1 MRLLAL
7 FGALA
12 AFAAVTTTA
21 ADAAVRT
28 SNGSSAKSKGVVAAI
43 DHYRTVTWR
52 WQRVMHVPR
61 TRSSFVARKS
71 PDAAYRRW
79 VLRLWKRRAH
89 RVEVRAAHWLDSRT
103 AAYRDAAR
111 HWERVIGSSSGPLR
125 ETAAAATSLQA
136 RLALM
141 RNWKRRANDLEIRAA
156 NPPYESAWLC
166 IHRYEGSWTD
176 SGAPY
181 YGGLQ
186 MDIGFQQTYGSYLLA
201 TKGTADN
208 WTPAEQM
215 WVAARAHMS
224 GRGFYPWP
232 NTARACGLI

>member
-7 FGALA
+7 LGALA
-12 AFAAVTTTA
+12 AFAAVMTTG
-21 ADAAVRT
+21 ADAAART
-28 SNGSSAKSKGVVAAI
+28 SNVSHAKTSTVVASI
-43 DHYRTVTWR
+43 DHYRTLTWR
-52 WQRVMHVPR
+52 WQRVIRVPL
-61 TRSSFVARKS
+61 TSSSFSARKS

-79 VLRLWKRRAH
+79 VLRLWKQRAH
-89 RVEVRAAHWLDSRT
+89 AVQVRATRWLDART
-103 AAYRDAAR
+103 AAYRAAAR
-111 HWERVIGSSSGPLR
+111 HWELVIGQGSGPLR
-125 ETAAAATSLQA
+125 ETAASASSLRA

-141 RNWKRRANDLEIRAA
+141 LSWKQRAHDLEQRAQH
-156 NPPYESAWLC
+156 PPYESAWLC

-176 SGAPY
+176 GGAPY

-186 MDIGFQQTYGSYLLA
+186 MDISFQQAYGSYLLR
-201 TKGTADN
+201 TKGTADH

-224 GRGFYPWP
+224 GRGFTPWP

>member
-7 FGALA
+7 LGALA
-12 AFAAVTTTA
+12 AFAAVTTG
-21 ADAAVRT
+21 ADAAART
-28 SNGSSAKSKGVVAAI
+28 SNGSSAATNSVVASI
-43 DHYRTVTWR
+43 DHYRDVTWR
-52 WQRVMHVPR
+52 WQRLMNVER
-61 TRSSFVARKS
+61 TRSSFTARKS
-71 PDAAYRRW
+71 PDAAYRHW
-79 VLRLWKRRAH
+79 VLRLWKHRAH
-89 RVEVRAAHWLDSRT
+89 AVQVRAVRWLDART
-103 AAYRDAAR
+103 TSYRNAAH
-111 HWERVIGSSSGPLR
+111 HWELVIGQSSGPLR
-125 ETAAAATSLQA
+125 ETAATATSLQS

-141 RNWKRRANDLEIRAA
+141 IKWKQRARDLEQRAQH
-156 NPPYESAWLC
+156 PPYEAAWRC
-166 IHRYEGSWTD
+166 IHQYEGSWTD
-176 SGAPY
+176 GGAPY

-186 MDIGFQQTYGSYLLA
+186 MDIGFQQTYGSYLLR

>member
-7 FGALA
+7 LGALA
-12 AFAAVTTTA
+12 AFAAVITTG
-21 ADAAVRT
+21 ADAAART
-28 SNGSSAKSKGVVAAI
+28 TNGSSAKTNRVIASI
-43 DHYRTVTWR
+43 DHYRSVTWR
-52 WQRVMHVPR
+52 WQRVVGAPR
-61 TRSSFVARKS
+61 TRSSFTARKS

-89 RVEVRAAHWLDSRT
+89 AAQTRAAHWLDART
-103 AAYRDAAR
+103 SMYRDSAQ
-111 HWERVIGSSSGPLR
+111 HWARVIGSSSGPVR
-125 ETAAAATSLQA
+125 ETAATAGSLQA
-136 RLALM
+136 RLASMLT
-141 RNWKRRANDLEIRAA
+141 WKRRAAELERRAQH
-156 NPPYESAWLC
+156 PPYESAWLC

-176 SGAPY
+176 GGAPY

-186 MDIGFQQTYGSYLLA
+186 MDIGFQRTYGGYLLQ

-208 WTPAEQM
+208 WTPEEQM

-224 GRGFYPWP
+224 GRGFSPWP